1 MANFLKGYIRL
12 KQLLELYPVSKSTL
26 YAKIAKGEF
35 PRPIK
40 LGPRI
45 SAWSVADIEAH
56 QETLTCHDFKP
67 KEVNNGTTN

>member
-1 MANFLKGYIRL
+1 MANFPKGYIRL

-45 SAWSVADIEAH
+45 SAWSVADITALIERLEA
-56 QETLTCHDFKP
+56 QNADNEG
-67 KEVNNGTTN
+67 ES